1 MYGRTCINIA
11 CLPSKRLIIEA
22 GNGIDF
28 VDAVN
33 GKNDM
38 TAMLRGKNHH
48 MLADEKT
55 VTVLDGAA
63 SFLNDHEIEVATSDG
78 KTEQYHG
85 ERIFINKGALPV
97 MLPIPGL
104 TESKAVLDSTAAMD
118 QRNLPER
125 LTIIGAG
132 YIGLEFASMFA
143 KYGSEVTVLDLH
155 ENFLPRED
163 EDIAALT
170 LN

>member
-38 TAMLRGKNHH
+38 TAMLRGKNYH

-55 VTVLDGAA
+55 VTVLDGA
-63 SFLNDHEIEVATSDG
+63 D
-78 KTEQYHG
+78 
-85 ERIFINKGALPV
+85 
-97 MLPIPGL
+97 
-104 TESKAVLDSTAAMD
+104 
-118 QRNLPER
+118 
-125 LTIIGAG
+125 

>member
-1 MYGRTCINIA
+1 MYGRTCINID
-11 CLPSKRLIIEA
+11 CLPSKCLIIEA

-38 TAMLRGKNHH
+38 TAMLRGKNYH

-55 VTVLDGAA
+55 VTVLD
-63 SFLNDHEIEVATSDG
+63 
-78 KTEQYHG
+78 
-85 ERIFINKGALPV
+85 
-97 MLPIPGL
+97 
-104 TESKAVLDSTAAMD
+104 
-118 QRNLPER
+118 
-125 LTIIGAG
+125 GAG

-155 ENFLPRED
+155 ENLLPRKD

-170 LN
+170 LNSESRLLKLIKAQFIMKCQVKNIL

>member
-1 MYGRTCINIA
+1 MYGGTCINIA

-55 VTVLDGAA
+55 VTVLDGA
-63 SFLNDHEIEVATSDG
+63 D
-78 KTEQYHG
+78 
-85 ERIFINKGALPV
+85 
-97 MLPIPGL
+97 
-104 TESKAVLDSTAAMD
+104 
-118 QRNLPER
+118 
-125 LTIIGAG
+125 

>member
-1 MYGRTCINIA
+1 MGEEVLVVEKSSQMYGGTCINIA

-38 TAMLRGKNHH
+38 TAMLRGKNYH

-55 VTVLDGAA
+55 VTVLD
-63 SFLNDHEIEVATSDG
+63 
-78 KTEQYHG
+78 
-85 ERIFINKGALPV
+85 
-97 MLPIPGL
+97 
-104 TESKAVLDSTAAMD
+104 
-118 QRNLPER
+118 
-125 LTIIGAG
+125 GAG

-155 ENFLPRED
+155 ENFLPRKD